1 MKFTLVHFICRTTR
15 CFRQLQYP
23 LRSDCHY
30 FVEPKREKGY
40 LNRGN
45 KPQREK
51 VGKMDL
57 LNSAHSGIFFEALT
71 NCGQLIFWFYR

>member
-40 LNRGN
+40 LE
-45 KPQREK
+45 PMLYTMEI
-51 VGKMDL
+51 
-57 LNSAHSGIFFEALT
+57 GI
-71 NCGQLIFWFYR
+71 Y